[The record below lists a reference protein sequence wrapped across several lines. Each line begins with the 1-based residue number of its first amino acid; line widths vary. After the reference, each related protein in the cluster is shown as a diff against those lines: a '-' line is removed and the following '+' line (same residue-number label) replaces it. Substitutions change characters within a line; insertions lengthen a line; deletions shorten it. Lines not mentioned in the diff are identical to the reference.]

1 MDILEEAQYEELVNI
16 YDIGAMIAKSV
27 VDYFNDENNRR
38 IVELLRNTGVNM
50 SYLGKEVSAKEE
62 FEGKTFV
69 LTGSLESITRE
80 EAKEKIEAVGG
91 KTSSTVSSKTDVVV
105 VGANPGSKYD
115 KAKSLGITIWTES
128 DFLDMLK

>member
-91 KTSSTVSSKTDVVV
+91 KTSSTVSSKTDVNMIKLRV
-105 VGANPGSKYD
+105 
-115 KAKSLGITIWTES
+115 
-128 DFLDMLK
+128 